1 VVASTAGFI
10 VAQGE
15 ASRLHPE
22 KVIIPGIRRASR
34 NVNLTLSRVMTKLY
48 PGGSLEGNRTL
59 ALQIDE
65 RQMTTRT
72 YEITFAGEAVPAIID
87 AFEDFDVDVGTG
99 RTTLRAQQFDQAA
112 LHGALDRLRALGL
125 ELLEV
130 RVVN

>member
-1 VVASTAGFI
+1 
-10 VAQGE
+10 
-15 ASRLHPE
+15 
-22 KVIIPGIRRASR
+22 
-34 NVNLTLSRVMTKLY
+34 
-48 PGGSLEGNRTL
+48 L

-87 AFEDFDVDVGTG
+87 AFEDFDVDVGAG